1 VELSAALV
9 RPLFDGVDLI
19 VLVLSAEGEVQ
30 AANLRAKAE
39 LGEQTEGRPFR
50 ELVPEDQAAKWLGLL
65 RGPGDAGVEA
75 GLCFRDIHGDRLPVR
90 LQVLAPFDEAGPRLL
105 IATDLRP
112 LFALQ
117 KRLADAQIQISED
130 REHLVLAALAGATA
144 HELNQPLTAVM
155 GYAEL
160 LRRQVPDG
168 EPMAQTLDLVVE
180 QAERMAGLVKKIGRS
195 AKFETKS
202 YVLEQRIVD
211 FDRAEPKK
219 K

>member
-1 VELSAALV
+1 MELSAALV
-9 RPLFDGVDLI
+9 RPLFDGVDAI

-30 AANLRAKAE
+30 AANVRAKLE
-39 LGEQTEGRPFR
+39 LGEQTEGRAFR
-50 ELVPEDQAAKWLGLL
+50 ELVPEEQLAKWTELVRRPGVAGAESGLAL
-65 RGPGDAGVEA
+65 REV
-75 GLCFRDIHGDRLPVR
+75 HGDRLPVR
-90 LQVLAPFDEAGPRLL
+90 VQVLAPFEETGPRLL

-117 KRLADAQIQISED
+117 KELAAAQIQISED

-160 LRRQVPDG
+160 LRRKLPDG
-168 EPMAQTLDLVVE
+168 EPMAQTLDLIVE
-180 QAERMAGLVKKIGRS
+180 QSERMAALVKKIGRS

-202 YVLEQRIVD
+202 YVMEQRIVD
-211 FDRAEPKK
+211 FDRAGPKK